1 MLFHWFFN
9 FKRPQWCLE
18 NSKPSDLYSRW
29 SQDFCFSN
37 WFLLGS
43 SSNYHPHLITSEP
56 NFLMPESPCHPTWW
70 DVLSSF
76 QSSASALGKQSP
88 THTHSAL
95 CLQSSHG
102 VSSFSLTLC
111 VICMQTIPQH
121 FSDLRGVGKEVT
133 APVSTLVSGGIL
145 PSILIV
151 YMLHITQLCPN
162 IVIPICLNVWAH
174 SLASLFLCNFN
185 SFDISMSMLRC
196 SFIYHRFKITLI
208 PCTIWT
214 YVTSILPFV
223 LLYLGRDLRLCQK
236 RTAITTRLN

>member
-1 MLFHWFFN
+1 M
-9 FKRPQWCLE
+9 P
-18 NSKPSDLYSRW
+18 PDLMRCIE
-29 SQDFCFSN
+29 Q
-37 WFLLGS
+37 LPELGECTWQA
-43 SSNYHPHLITSEP
+43 ITYTHS
-56 NFLMPESPCHPTWW
+56 
-70 DVLSSF
+70 LSSVFAVFARCVLFLPHSVCDLHANHSLAF
-76 QSSASALGKQSP
+76 QWFKG
-88 THTHSAL
+88 
-95 CLQSSHG
+95 CREG
-102 VSSFSLTLC
+102 GY
-111 VICMQTIPQH
+111 
-121 FSDLRGVGKEVT
+121 R
-133 APVSTLVSGGIL
+133 STLVSGGIL